1 MVYYQHE
8 QLHQA
13 IITIHRGGVRALRGD
28 RQRHVCPRSVTQTTL
43 VDWLVKG
50 GLIAG
55 IVFLLNVVLGFLSK
69 RDK

>member
-1 MVYYQHE
+1 MNNYIKQSSLSIVAVYA
-8 QLHQA
+8 LFAA
-13 IITIHRGGVRALRGD
+13 IVSVMYVLG
-28 RQRHVCPRSVTQTTL
+28 SVTQTTL

>member
-1 MVYYQHE
+1 MNNYIKQSSLSIVAVYA
-8 QLHQA
+8 LFAA
-13 IITIHRGGVRALRGD
+13 IVSVMYVLG
-28 RQRHVCPRSVTQTTL
+28 SVTQTTF